1 MSHKRDMPRSKSSQV
16 RLRRLQHIPHVKT
29 YLAFRDT
36 RGDQSPRVHPLA
48 PAPPFL
54 PPNPSP
60 PPASFPTTLPG
71 APEKGLSQSWVLFK
85 RVYRQVNSEINAGAR
100 RTQNPGEWK
109 RNPGSAREVA
119 QSPPH
124 PHKNWPLATEALVKV
139 PPEPEQPLWLVSVFS
154 NTYEW
159 KERVLKIHH
168 PLRLLFPV
176 KLSAF
181 SLSFLFGMKRSG
193 LFWQPEWARETG
205 VLRAAWLPPTKLRHR
220 PGSPRDEPG
229 CFGGTKG
236 TLLPPSEP

>member
-1 MSHKRDMPRSKSSQV
+1 MTYVYIYTHSFKYIFHYDLSVLKSSCLLNISSMFC
-16 RLRRLQHIPHVKT
+16 RLNWLIPTSHSV
-29 YLAFRDT
+29 
-36 RGDQSPRVHPLA
+36 
-48 PAPPFL
+48 L

-139 PPEPEQPLWLVSVFS
+139 PPEPEQPLWLVPVFS
-154 NTYEW
+154 KCGPIFSEGVVTRWYLPGFLSHCLPG
-159 KERVLKIHH
+159 R
-168 PLRLLFPV
+168 
-176 KLSAF
+176 KLPWRIS
-181 SLSFLFGMKRSG
+181 R
-193 LFWQPEWARETG
+193 WA
-205 VLRAAWLPPTKLRHR
+205 
-220 PGSPRDEPG
+220 
-229 CFGGTKG
+229 
-236 TLLPPSEP
+236 